1 MLRQIF
7 SLSANTT
14 DRLAWMDY
22 AKGLAIAMVAF
33 RHAVIGVRNEDIGL
47 DEHFFT
53 LADSIGVTFRM
64 PLFFILSGVF
74 FRMSIQKRGK
84 IGYVWHKAQTILY
97 PYVIWSLIV
106 TTLQIVF
113 SSLTTSDA
121 TLGWYLRILYAPWG
135 HWWFLYTLFVVSILY
150 LLVYIVFK
158 GNKYALAV
166 SGIILYS
173 LAILVEGTRVP
184 FFILTLYIFFVLGD
198 LFSKN
203 LLNRQLTKLANS
215 WPILMLSFLIAVAGE
230 YTLLQPEFQNS
241 LVLHLIFAIT
251 GSIFTLLLAIKLATS
266 KVKSLEFIRTLG
278 QHSLYIYL
286 LHVPIEASLRIFL
299 VKILGYSEPY
309 PVVAITYIVGL
320 VTPIF
325 LYRIMVMGKLGF
337 LFIAPNSGK
346 NNPQAFK
353 AA

>member
-1 MLRQIF
+1 
-7 SLSANTT
+7 
-14 DRLAWMDY
+14 
-22 AKGLAIAMVAF
+22 
-33 RHAVIGVRNEDIGL
+33 
-47 DEHFFT
+47 
-53 LADSIGVTFRM
+53 
-64 PLFFILSGVF
+64 
-74 FRMSIQKRGK
+74 
-84 IGYVWHKAQTILY
+84 
-97 PYVIWSLIV
+97 
-106 TTLQIVF
+106 
-113 SSLTTSDA
+113 
-121 TLGWYLRILYAPWG
+121 
-135 HWWFLYTLFVVSILY
+135 
-150 LLVYIVFK
+150 VYIVFK

>member
-1 MLRQIF
+1 
-7 SLSANTT
+7 
-14 DRLAWMDY
+14 
-22 AKGLAIAMVAF
+22 
-33 RHAVIGVRNEDIGL
+33 
-47 DEHFFT
+47 
-53 LADSIGVTFRM
+53 
-64 PLFFILSGVF
+64 
-74 FRMSIQKRGK
+74 
-84 IGYVWHKAQTILY
+84 
-97 PYVIWSLIV
+97 
-106 TTLQIVF
+106 
-113 SSLTTSDA
+113 
-121 TLGWYLRILYAPWG
+121 
-135 HWWFLYTLFVVSILY
+135 
-150 LLVYIVFK
+150 
-158 GNKYALAV
+158 
-166 SGIILYS
+166 
-173 LAILVEGTRVP
+173 
-184 FFILTLYIFFVLGD
+184 
-198 LFSKN
+198 
-203 LLNRQLTKLANS
+203 
-215 WPILMLSFLIAVAGE
+215 VAGE